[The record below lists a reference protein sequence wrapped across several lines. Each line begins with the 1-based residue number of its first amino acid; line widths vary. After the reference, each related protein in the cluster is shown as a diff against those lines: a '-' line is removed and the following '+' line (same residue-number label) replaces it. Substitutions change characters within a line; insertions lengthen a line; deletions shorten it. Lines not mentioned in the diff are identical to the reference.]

1 MQPEDP
7 RAAIPGAVAGSPLL
21 AAVQHGLQR
30 EVPLQAPLQ
39 QVTGFYNNGHFHES
53 FSQRLIN
60 SIYT

>member
-7 RAAIPGAVAGSPLL
+7 RAAIPGAAAGPPLL

-39 QVTGFYNNGHFHES
+39 QVTAWTNE
-53 FSQRLIN
+53 L
-60 SIYT
+60 